1 MKKVMTLLKSQKGQG
16 LVEYG
21 ILVALIALVS
31 IIVVTTLGTNV
42 RDAFQ
47 AIVDNFNVTPGG
59 GGAGAGG

>member
-1 MKKVMTLLKSQKGQG
+1 MKNALRLLKSEKGQG

-31 IIVVTTLGTNV
+31 ILVVTTLGTNV

-47 AIVDNFNVTPGG
+47 AIVDNFNVNPGG
-59 GGAGAGG
+59 GAANP